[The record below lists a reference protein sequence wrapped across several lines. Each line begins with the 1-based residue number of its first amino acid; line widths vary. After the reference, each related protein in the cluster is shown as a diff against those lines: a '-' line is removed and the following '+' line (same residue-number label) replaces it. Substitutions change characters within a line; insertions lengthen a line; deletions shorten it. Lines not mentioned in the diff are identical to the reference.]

1 MAVHSVSNVE
11 FSLQLFDS
19 VRTTVSSDTWTRVA
33 VTIESGVISLY
44 VDGNLIGSENIK
56 SSILSQLAAVDSLTL
71 RREVIQFI
79 LKI

>member
-1 MAVHSVSNVE
+1 LAVHSVSNVE